1 MTIVIRQFIVPA
13 ATIDPFFSFEHT
25 DTMSQ
30 PVQQS
35 QTEIIVTGFGG
46 QGIILAGRILGM
58 AASLG
63 DKKESTLVQ
72 AYGPESRGGACNA
85 QVIISD
91 TPIHYPYVN
100 TPDILIAMSQAG
112 YDKFV
117 TALADDSVLLID
129 EDLVRLQQ
137 APCDHFAIPATRMAE
152 NLGNKMMANIIM
164 LGFCTAVTGAVSSR
178 AAQATIADSVPR
190 GTSERNIEAFGKGFD
205 YGLSTLKGR
214 RKVAAGQA
222 GALAS

>member
-1 MTIVIRQFIVPA
+1 MTSS
-13 ATIDPFFSFEHT
+13 TT
-25 DTMSQ
+25 NG
-30 PVQQS
+30 

-46 QGIILAGRILGM
+46 QGIILTGRILGM

-85 QVIISD
+85 QVIISN

-100 TPDILIAMSQAG
+100 RPHILVAMSQAG
-112 YDKFV
+112 YDKFAP
-117 TALADDSVLLID
+117 ALEPASILLVD
-129 EDLVRLQQ
+129 QDLVNPEQ
-137 APCDHFAIPATRMAE
+137 AVCDHFAIPATRMAE

-164 LGFCTAVTGAVSSR
+164 LGFCTAVTGAVTNA
-178 AAQATIADSVPR
+178 AAQAMVRTSVPK
-190 GTSERNIEAFGKGFD
+190 GTEDRNIEAFTKGYD

-214 RKVAAGQA
+214 EKRAAGQT